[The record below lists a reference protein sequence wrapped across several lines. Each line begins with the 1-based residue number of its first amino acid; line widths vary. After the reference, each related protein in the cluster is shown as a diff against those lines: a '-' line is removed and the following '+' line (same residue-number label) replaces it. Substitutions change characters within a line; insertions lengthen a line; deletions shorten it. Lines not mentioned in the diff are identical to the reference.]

1 MRDETPA
8 SQGAIEQADAVPRFE
23 FVTGPRGAG
32 KTRWVQLRIR
42 ELAREHPGARCAVL
56 LAEEGRTRME
66 RFCAETPGMGA
77 RRLLLPCMCCPGL
90 ADLSGALREL
100 MTAIRPGWIFVEA
113 PALAATGLM
122 AEFDRVFTWPRR
134 LNVCLDPSWTQA
146 LRDDCL
152 APFQLA
158 LLSLADL
165 VIPSPS
171 RAGSRGS
178 ASGAASLIP
187 PNDPA

>member
-1 MRDETPA
+1 MRDEFPA
-8 SQGAIEQADAVPRFE
+8 SRGAIPQADAAPRCE

-32 KTRWVQLRIR
+32 KTRWVQRRIR
-42 ELAREHPGARCAVL
+42 ELVDERPGAQCAVL

-66 RFCAETPGMGA
+66 RFCAETPGVSA

-90 ADLSGALREL
+90 ADLPGIMREL

-122 AEFDRVFTWPRR
+122 AEFDRAVGWPRK
-134 LNVCLDPSWTQA
+134 LDICLDAGWTLA
-146 LRDDCL
+146 LRDGSL

-158 LLSLADL
+158 LLGLADL
-165 VIPSPS
+165 VVPSSS
-171 RAGSRGS
+171 RVDSRRS
-178 ASGAASLIP
+178 ASGAASPTSLY
-187 PNDPA
+187 DPA